1 MGRAYA
7 GTLGPLACGMILT
20 RGLVHGSGT
29 EATVL
34 AACGGLFL
42 FALVGY
48 VAGQFADH
56 LVRESVRTQF
66 QAALAQWEKAASE
79 KTAPSGGQNA

>member
-20 RGLVHGSGT
+20 RGLVHGAGA
-29 EATVL
+29 EATIL

-42 FALVGY
+42 FALIGY
-48 VAGQFADH
+48 VAGQLADQF
-56 LVRESVRTQF
+56 VRESVAAQF
-66 QAALAQWEKAASE
+66 QAALAAWEKQHTP
-79 KTAPSGGQNA
+79 KTTSSSP

>member
-1 MGRAYA
+1 MGRLYA

-20 RGLVHGSGT
+20 RGLVHGGGT
-29 EATVL
+29 EATIL

-42 FALVGY
+42 FALIGY
-48 VAGQFADH
+48 VAGQLADR

-66 QAALAQWEKAASE
+66 QAAVAVWKQAAESGRNT
-79 KTAPSGGQNA
+79 KTN

>member
-20 RGLVHGSGT
+20 RGLVHGAGV

-42 FALVGY
+42 FATIGY
-48 VAGQFADH
+48 VAGQLADQF
-56 LVRESVRTQF
+56 VRESVTTQF
-66 QAALAQWEKAASE
+66 QAALAAWDKQNNQP
-79 KTAPSGGQNA
+79 KTTSSSP